1 MAYVTLFIP
10 VIVLF
15 QLMFTLGFSYILSVG
30 FVYLLGDWGKEK
42 IYKIGVTRG
51 KIEKRIKSLQTGNSG
66 EIYIVD
72 YFETENPFFIEKRL
86 HLIYNKERISKEKE
100 WFELELED
108 VKKFKKHCEDIEK
121 LIKTMKENHF
131 CPKSIK

>member
-1 MAYVTLFIP
+1 M
-10 VIVLF
+10 
-15 QLMFTLGFSYILSVG
+15 G